1 MQVVEIVI
9 RNNTYKIS
17 CESGKKSH
25 LLRLANS
32 FDKLV
37 GSVSQKTG
45 GKGSDALNFLLE
57 ALILEDK
64 ILELT
69 KRLDEANQEREKYR
83 NEKRIEYIEVLGKVN
98 KIITNLECIK
108 D

>member
-9 RNNTYKIS
+9 RNSTYKIS
-17 CESGKKSH
+17 CESEKKDH
-25 LLRLANS
+25 LLYLASS

-37 GSVSQKTG
+37 SSISQKTG
-45 GKGSDALNFLLE
+45 GKGSDALNFLLA

-64 ILELT
+64 VLELT
-69 KRLDEANQEREKYR
+69 KKLDEINQKCEKQR
-83 NEKRIEYIEVLGKVN
+83 DEEKIEYIKVLDRVN
-98 KIITNLECIK
+98 KIIKHIK

>member
-17 CESGKKSH
+17 CESKKKDH
-25 LLRLANS
+25 LLQLANS
-32 FDKLV
+32 FNKLV
-37 GSVSQKTG
+37 TSISQRTG
-45 GKGSDALNFLLE
+45 GKGSDALNFLLA
-57 ALILEDK
+57 ALTLEDK

-69 KRLDEANQEREKYR
+69 KRLDEINQECKKYREK
-83 NEKRIEYIEVLGKVN
+83 KRVEYAGVLDRVN
-98 KIITNLECIK
+98 KIIGCIS

>member
-9 RNNTYKIS
+9 CNNKYKIS
-17 CESGKKSH
+17 CESEKKDH
-25 LLRLANS
+25 LLRLAGN

-37 GSVSQKTG
+37 SSISQKTG
-45 GKGSDALNFLLE
+45 SKGSEALNFLLA
-57 ALILEDK
+57 ALTLEDK

-69 KRLDEANQEREKYR
+69 GQLGEINQEREKYR
-83 NEKRIEYIEVLGKVN
+83 NEKKTKYTKVLNRVN
-98 KIITNLECIK
+98 KIITNLEYTK

>member
-9 RNNTYKIS
+9 RNSTYKIS
-17 CESGKKSH
+17 CESGKKDH
-25 LLRLANS
+25 LLYLANS

-37 GSVSQKTG
+37 SSISYKTG
-45 GKGSDALNFLLE
+45 GKGSDALNFLLA
-57 ALILEDK
+57 ALTLEDK

-69 KRLDEANQEREKYR
+69 KKLDEINQECEKCK
-83 NEKRIEYIEVLGKVN
+83 NEKRTEYIEVLDRVN
-98 KIITNLECIK
+98 KIIEHIK

>member
-17 CESGKKSH
+17 CESGKGKH

-37 GSVSQKTG
+37 SSVSQKTG
-45 GKGSDALNFLLE
+45 GKGSDELNFLLA

-69 KRLDEANQEREKYR
+69 KRLDEVNQEREKYR
-83 NEKRIEYIEVLGKVN
+83 NEKRIEYTEVLDKVN

>member
-9 RNNTYKIS
+9 RNNKYKIS
-17 CESGKKSH
+17 CESEKKEH
-25 LLRLANS
+25 LLRLVAN

-37 GSVSQKTG
+37 NSISQKTG
-45 GKGSDALNFLLE
+45 GKGSEALYFLLA
-57 ALILEDK
+57 ALTLEDK

-69 KRLDEANQEREKYR
+69 RQLGEINQELEKHR
-83 NEKRIEYIEVLGKVN
+83 NEKKIEYTEVLNRIN
-98 KIITNLECIK
+98 KIITNLEYIK